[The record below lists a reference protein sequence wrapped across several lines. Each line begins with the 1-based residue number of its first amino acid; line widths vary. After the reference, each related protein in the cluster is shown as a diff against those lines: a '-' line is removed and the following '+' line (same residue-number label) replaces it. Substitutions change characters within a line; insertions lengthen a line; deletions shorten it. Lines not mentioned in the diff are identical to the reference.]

1 MNGVDVLITGHAHV
15 GTPQPIKVN
24 NTLIVSTD
32 AYGTNIGKLVLD
44 YNPKTKKIDSYN
56 GELITIFADQFK
68 PDTIVQNTIDKW
80 SAKLNKITQE
90 VVGHSPV
97 VLTREYGSSSSTG
110 NLILDAMM
118 EKHLMPLPDF
128 KIAVG
133 CELIFLKAISHWE
146 MLLAHS
152 PLIMTSSRWI

>member
-1 MNGVDVLITGHAHV
+1 M
-15 GTPQPIKVN
+15 
-24 NTLIVSTD
+24 
-32 AYGTNIGKLVLD
+32 LD

-80 SAKLNKITQE
+80 SAQLNKITQE
-90 VVGHSPV
+90 VVGHSPI

-118 EKHLMPLPDF
+118 EKN
-128 KIAVG
+128 
-133 CELIFLKAISHWE
+133 
-146 MLLAHS
+146 
-152 PLIMTSSRWI
+152 T